1 MSTIIVVPHNVVA
14 EYAIQASQ
22 VIEVLPDGKY
32 VVNADNALI
41 TQLEVNNTPYT
52 LDLKGQVDQLYI

>member
-1 MSTIIVVPHNVVA
+1 MSTIIVIPHNVVV
-14 EYAIQASQ
+14 EYGIQAST
-22 VIEVLPDGKY
+22 VLEVLDNGKY

-52 LDLKGQVDQLYI
+52 LDLKGQIDKLYN

>member
-1 MSTIIVVPHNVVA
+1 MSTIIVIPYSTVA
-14 EYAIQASQ
+14 EYGIQAST

-32 VVNADNALI
+32 VVDADNALI

-52 LDLKGQVDQLYI
+52 LDLKGQVDKLYN